1 MDTSMTSFKPH
12 AHNKV
17 ELAEHIPKYSFHL
30 GDFLIEPARCT
41 ILTAQGEVR
50 VEPKVMDVLLLMVAH
65 AGQVVTRDDFNN
77 TIWNGTFVTD
87 EVLSRCIYRL
97 RQALGD
103 NPREP
108 LFIETVS
115 KRGYRLI
122 ASVRKTT
129 TVAHAVPA
137 TSELPRET
145 SFQQQSISG
154 AGRHGLAKAKWK
166 HLYWIVPT
174 AAVCISV
181 VGYLIHF
188 AGIQQPVQVSGHYAE
203 ETKDT
208 STAYPKAPEAR
219 NSIAVLPFVNM
230 SDNPENDYFCDGI
243 SEELIGLLAKVP
255 PLKVVARTSS
265 FVYKDKGTDVRRIA
279 ELLGVDNVLEGS
291 VRLVGNHIR
300 VSAQLIDA
308 STGYHL
314 WADTF
319 DTQFEDVFA
328 VQDQIAGAI
337 VRALKVPL
345 DAEDG
350 VSGFPDRTAPTAD
363 MTAYRLYLQGLY
375 HWKRRGEPSIRK
387 SIDLFKAAIEHDPAF
402 AYPYQAL
409 STAYLVL
416 PFYSRESRADA
427 FAQAE
432 VAARKALELD
442 PTLGKAQAVLAF
454 ISLKRWDWSVA
465 NQRFQHAFS
474 VAPND
479 PTTHQWYSEFLSYVG
494 YIDASN
500 AEALRARELDPVSP
514 VINDRLG
521 VTYLWSAEYEL
532 AAEQFRIATELGID
546 RIAYDQAYALLL
558 LRTGQIESAVSLYEK
573 ILGKLGLDTDWVRPV
588 AEATNDPAL
597 VPEALEA
604 VVLAREEGSLPDAMV
619 FYAAVL
625 LSQLDLAFDAA
636 KNLLVDKSLTVEF
649 LFSPEAARLRRDPR
663 FPQLLAA
670 TGLDEYWDQ
679 HGWPGF
685 CKRQL
690 DTVVCN

>member
-1 MDTSMTSFKPH
+1 MTELKPH
-12 AHNKV
+12 AHNEV
-17 ELAEHIPKYSFHL
+17 ESEEQIPENSFYL
-30 GDFLIEPARCT
+30 GDLLIEPVRCA

-50 VEPKVMDVLLLMVAH
+50 VEPKVMDVLILMVAH
-65 AGQVVTRDDFNN
+65 AGQVVTRDEFNN
-77 TIWNGTFVTD
+77 TVWNGTFVTD

-97 RQALGD
+97 RQTLGD
-103 NPREP
+103 NSREP
-108 LFIETVS
+108 QFIETVS

-122 ASVRKTT
+122 APVRKIT
-129 TVAHAVPA
+129 TVVDAEAVPA
-137 TSELPRET
+137 PSELRET
-145 SFQQQSISG
+145 SIRQRLIPG
-154 AGRHGLAKAKWK
+154 AERHGLAIAKWK
-166 HLYWIVPT
+166 HLYWIVPA
-174 AAVCISV
+174 AAVCIFV
-181 VGYLIHF
+181 VVYLFHF
-188 AGIQQPVQVSGHYAE
+188 AGMLQPEQVPGLYTES
-203 ETKDT
+203 TKDAAA
-208 STAYPKAPEAR
+208 AYSKAPEAK
-219 NSIAVLPFVNM
+219 NSIAVLPFANM
-230 SDNPENDYFCDGI
+230 SGNPENDYFCDGI
-243 SEELIGLLAKVP
+243 SEELIGLLAKVA

-265 FVYKDKGTDVRRIA
+265 FEFKDKGTDVRRVA

-291 VRLVGNHIR
+291 VRLVGNRIR

-314 WADTF
+314 WAETF

-337 VRALKVPL
+337 VRALRVSL
-345 DAEDG
+345 DTGDG
-350 VSGFPDRTAPTAD
+350 VTSFTDRTAPTAN

-375 HWKRRGEPSIRK
+375 HWKRRGEPAIRK

-416 PFYSRESRADA
+416 PFYSRESRTDA
-427 FAQAE
+427 FEQAE
-432 VAARKALELD
+432 VAAQKALELD
-442 PTLGKAQAVLAF
+442 PSLGQAQAVLAF
-454 ISLKRWDWSVA
+454 ISLKRWDWTIA
-465 NQRFQHAFS
+465 NQRFQHALS

-494 YIDASN
+494 YIDASVT
-500 AEALRARELDPVSP
+500 EALRARELDPVSP

-532 AAEQFRIATELGID
+532 ATEQFRIATELGID

-558 LRTGQIESAVSLYEK
+558 LRTGQIEAAVTLYEK

-588 AEATNDPAL
+588 AEATKDPSL
-597 VPEALEA
+597 VPGALEA

-649 LFSPEAARLRRDPR
+649 LFSPEAAGLRRDPR
-663 FPQLLAA
+663 FPRLLTA